1 VNVVV
6 SHACNL
12 LCTKRAVLNVLL
24 RALPCKIVQDVR
36 AAAGKVVAMD
46 GTASVRIARDLGGL
60 ELIEAV
66 HHRPNF
72 PRHSHPTYAIGVVRA
87 GANRFR
93 YRGAF
98 HTAPAGT
105 LCTVTPDEAHSV
117 EPAGDH
123 GFAYW
128 CLYPSLELVTGT
140 AEAVGGKRPPGTL
153 ALPPVIEDTEAA
165 RLLCAVF
172 EAEAA
177 TAPRMARETR
187 LLALLSHVLVRH
199 ATASVVV
206 RREACVRLCVG
217 ASARHSCGLLVREPG
232 PRPACG
238 DGRTRSVHPG
248 ARLRSRLRAAT
259 TRVADSGA
267 RAAGAGVL
275 ARRPS
280 AGCGRGAGWLRG
292 PESPVSALQADC
304 GGHARAVPARG
315 FIVTSTPAQRRA
327 WLEQVRA
334 MVARHFP
341 CEG

>member
-1 VNVVV
+1 M
-6 SHACNL
+6 
-12 LCTKRAVLNVLL
+12 
-24 RALPCKIVQDVR
+24 R
-36 AAAGKVVAMD
+36 AATGKVVAMD

-117 EPAGDH
+117 EPAGDQ

-128 CLYPSLELVTGT
+128 CLYPSLDLVTGT
-140 AEAVGGKRPPGTL
+140 AEAVSGTRPSGTL

-165 RLLCAVF
+165 ALLCAVF

-177 TAPRMARETR
+177 AAPRMARETR

-206 RREACVRLCVG
+206 RGKPASTSALARARAILAACSSANLGLGQLAAMVGLDPFTLVRGFARAYGLPPHAWLIQERVRRAQACLRAGLSPAAVAAEVGFADQSHLCRHFKRIVG
-217 ASARHSCGLLVREPG
+217 VTPGLYQRAASAKDTV
-232 PRPACG
+232 
-238 DGRTRSVHPG
+238 
-248 ARLRSRLRAAT
+248 
-259 TRVADSGA
+259 
-267 RAAGAGVL
+267 
-275 ARRPS
+275 
-280 AGCGRGAGWLRG
+280 
-292 PESPVSALQADC
+292 
-304 GGHARAVPARG
+304 
-315 FIVTSTPAQRRA
+315 
-327 WLEQVRA
+327 
-334 MVARHFP
+334 
-341 CEG
+341 

>member
-1 VNVVV
+1 V
-6 SHACNL
+6 L
-12 LCTKRAVLNVLL
+12 AVT
-24 RALPCKIVQDVR
+24 
-36 AAAGKVVAMD
+36 GKVVTMD

-117 EPAGDH
+117 EPAGDQ

-140 AEAVGGKRPPGTL
+140 AEAVGGKRPSGTL
-153 ALPPVIEDTEAA
+153 VLPPVIEDAEAA

-177 TAPRMARETR
+177 IAPRMAREAR

-206 RREACVRLCVG
+206 RG
-217 ASARHSCGLLVREPG
+217 KPASASALARAHDFLAACSAENMSLGQLAAMVGLDPFALVRGFTRAYGLPPHAWLIQE
-232 PRPACG
+232 RVRRAQAC
-238 DGRTRSVHPG
+238 
-248 ARLRSRLRAAT
+248 LRAGLSPAA
-259 TRVADSGA
+259 VAAEVGFADQSHLCRHFKRIVGVTPGLYR
-267 RAAGAGVL
+267 RAA
-275 ARRPS
+275 
-280 AGCGRGAGWLRG
+280 
-292 PESPVSALQADC
+292 
-304 GGHARAVPARG
+304 
-315 FIVTSTPAQRRA
+315 STRDT
-327 WLEQVRA
+327 V
-334 MVARHFP
+334 
-341 CEG
+341 